1 MENLSQNTIPNN
13 FDLVAL
19 DKNLPDTLD
28 AWAEFY
34 FSFEVSTS
42 QKSQKEQKR
51 DMTLFLSFMSKEIGN
66 LERTNWTPRLTQSFI
81 DYMRHETDVN
91 GKRRWGDKYINR
103 IMSTI
108 KTFAKWVH
116 KYRPFPLDNP
126 TKKIK
131 SIPTGT
137 GLDIERALTKQE
149 RNRILDSADHLIV
162 SGGVSK
168 DRKRFKSGTRPKRKN
183 YRPFRNRAIIYT
195 LIETGMRRNAVISIN
210 IHDIDFEKKTI
221 GVLEK
226 GGLTHKYKISQEG
239 LSAIKTYIDR
249 ERLTDNEQWSSPAL
263 FLSNSPNKK
272 GDGRLSPQV
281 INLVWKNVC
290 QKAGI
295 SGKTPHSAR
304 HAMGKHI
311 IEKTGNISAV
321 QRQLGHKNVAYSV
334 AYARIGDEELQ
345 KVLDDR

>member
-1 MENLSQNTIPNN
+1 MEKTMETVSQNTKPNN
-13 FDLVAL
+13 FDLVTL

-51 DMTLFLSFMSKEIGN
+51 DMNLFLSFMSKEIGN
-66 LERTNWTPRLTQSFI
+66 LERSNWTPRLTQTFI
-81 DYMRHETDVN
+81 DYMRHETD

-116 KYRPFPLDNP
+116 KYRPF
-126 TKKIK
+126 
-131 SIPTGT
+131 
-137 GLDIERALTKQE
+137 
-149 RNRILDSADHLIV
+149 RILDSADHLIV

-221 GVLEK
+221 GV
-226 GGLTHKYKISQEG
+226 HKYKISQEG
-239 LSAIKTYIDR
+239 LNAIKTYIDR
-249 ERLTDNEQWSSPAL
+249 ERSTDNEQWNSPAL
-263 FLSNSPNKK
+263 ILSNSPNKK

-281 INLVWKNVC
+281 VNSIWKNVC

-304 HAMGKHI
+304 HAMGKPHRSTSVCI
-311 IEKTGNISAV
+311 LASPKT
-321 QRQLGHKNVAYSV
+321 
-334 AYARIGDEELQ
+334 AR
-345 KVLDDR
+345 